1 MLQITHNICDVLKVV
16 TRIFVQFKVRVVAN
30 PEAPGD
36 STTTTLI
43 SLSEQTRDHLRR
55 SVGHSARLP
64 VLAQVRA
71 AQRGDA
77 GRHPGR
83 EVRPDDQH
91 VQQRDGEDR
100 EVLQEA
106 VGQAADPEKLPRC
119 VRKDCVGKVKKVP
132 TRNSQMKNAN
142 RKKDQLEAYVET

>member
-1 MLQITHNICDVLKVV
+1 MGS
-16 TRIFVQFKVRVVAN
+16 
-30 PEAPGD
+30 GD
-36 STTTTLI
+36 SPPT
-43 SLSEQTRDHLRR
+43 SFSVSEQTRDHLRR

-64 VLAQVRA
+64 VLAQIRA

-106 VGQAADPEKLPRC
+106 VGQAADTKKLPRC
-119 VRKDCVGKVKKVP
+119 ERKDCVGKVKKVP
-132 TRNSQMKNAN
+132 TRNCQLLVLDEKCERYMKT
-142 RKKDQLEAYVET
+142 LL

>member
-1 MLQITHNICDVLKVV
+1 MANL
-16 TRIFVQFKVRVVAN
+16 VAL
-30 PEAPGD
+30 GD

-43 SLSEQTRDHLRR
+43 SVSEQTRDHLRR

-91 VQQRDGEDR
+91 VQQRDGEDC

-106 VGQAADPEKLPRC
+106 VGQAADPEELPRC

-132 TRNSQMKNAN
+132 TRNCQLLVLDEKCETY
-142 RKKDQLEAYVET
+142 KKTLLSAYVATCVGNSSVWVSQA